1 MKHTLKTLVVTI
13 ALLFSTPAFAGWIK
27 VSEGKEGDT
36 LYVNFKKTLGKKG
49 KVFYWGLQDFIVTDS
64 NSDIFSEVLYY
75 NGDCNKYTSQ
85 LLASTSFSGNM
96 GQGDILF
103 EHLYE
108 RLMDPPPPNSTEE
121 IILKEACD
129 NPSFG
134 YKFNTNDNL
143 KE

>member
-1 MKHTLKTLVVTI
+1 MKPLLLII
-13 ALLFSTPAFAGWIK
+13 ALLFSTPAWADWIK
-27 VSEGKEGDT
+27 VREGKEGDI
-36 LYVNFKKTLGKKG
+36 LYVNFKKTIGKKG
-49 KVFYWGLQDFIVTDS
+49 KVFYWALHDFVVKDS
-64 NSDIFSEVLYY
+64 ESESFSEVFYY

-96 GQGDILF
+96 GQGDIIF

-108 RLMDPPPPNSTEE
+108 SLMDPPPPNSNEE

-134 YKFNTNDNL
+134 YKFNTNDN
-143 KE
+143 

>member
-1 MKHTLKTLVVTI
+1 MKPLLLTI
-13 ALLFSTPAFAGWIK
+13 ALLFSTPVWAEWTK
-27 VSEGKEGDT
+27 VREGKEGDT
-36 LYVNFKKTLGKKG
+36 LYINFKKTIGKKG
-49 KVFYWGLQDFIVTDS
+49 KIFYWALQDFVVKDS
-64 NSDIFSEVLYY
+64 DSDNFSEVFYY

-108 RLMDPPPPNSTEE
+108 SLMDPPPPNSTEE